1 MALKRQTTQ
10 VNMTSIPE
18 GSLSTQQTEKHRGG
32 LRIQQALI
40 WTPTPFLC
48 HFLGPAHPSG
58 FASPLPVISRWQH
71 PQISML
77 SYSHPRL
84 SDHGLTLDWWGT
96 PGPTQGPGG
105 GHALR
110 PGSPDLPS
118 TVPAVL
124 GTWTGVDSTTQAAEW
139 WGGTHTSLPVQ
150 GESGCLMLD
159 FSHDTFGI
167 HHFKKM
173 RRKTTTGSFP
183 SPNTPRKKNMLDTYL
198 LGARPW
204 TRCWKRNVKGQT
216 PWPWGSLGVPP
227 LLSPAPASA
236 SRSHEKTVKDEGAA
250 WAAVGRVYSASSVGP
265 ASRLWTDWFPRP
277 WRRQE
282 PGGCSPS
289 QNPHPGVSSSH
300 PWKADVSHRGLGK
313 EGNSLVW
320 KDHSLQPAS
329 DGPPTQWP
337 LLLKALAFSKVW
349 EKVPR
354 KVQDQLPSGPRLSFH
369 VVKKPLGE
377 VLCVS
382 LGLQS

>member
-1 MALKRQTTQ
+1 MTGDADARMHVEVLHLLYAPANSTACLTHSISNILWPSNVRPPKSTWLRYMKAVYQHSKQKNTEVGLGFNRHWSELWLPFSVIFSALL
-10 VNMTSIPE
+10 IP
-18 GSLSTQQTEKHRGG
+18 LG
-32 LRIQQALI
+32 LLA
-40 WTPTPFLC
+40 PCPM
-48 HFLGPAHPSG
+48 
-58 FASPLPVISRWQH
+58 ISRWQH
-71 PQISML
+71 PQIFML
-77 SYSHPRL
+77 PYSHPQL
-84 SDHGLTLDWWGT
+84 SDHGLTLDWWDT
-96 PGPTQGPGG
+96 PGPIQGPGG

-204 TRCWKRNVKGQT
+204 TKFLKRNVKRQT

-227 LLSPAPASA
+227 LLGPAPASA
-236 SRSHEKTVKDEGAA
+236 SRSHEKTVKVEGAA
-250 WAAVGRVYSASSVGP
+250 LAAVGRGYSASSVGP

-277 WRRQE
+277 WEAGTRR
-282 PGGCSPS
+282 
-289 QNPHPGVSSSH
+289 
-300 PWKADVSHRGLGK
+300 L
-313 EGNSLVW
+313 
-320 KDHSLQPAS
+320 
-329 DGPPTQWP
+329 
-337 LLLKALAFSKVW
+337 
-349 EKVPR
+349 
-354 KVQDQLPSGPRLSFH
+354 
-369 VVKKPLGE
+369 
-377 VLCVS
+377 
-382 LGLQS
+382 